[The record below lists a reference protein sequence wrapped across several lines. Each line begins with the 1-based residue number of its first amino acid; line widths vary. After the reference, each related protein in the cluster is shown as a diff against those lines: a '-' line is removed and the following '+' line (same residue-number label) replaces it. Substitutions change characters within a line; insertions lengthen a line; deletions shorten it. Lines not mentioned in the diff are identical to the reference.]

1 MAPASPDAD
10 FLRLVQPHERALRL
24 HCYRMLGSSHDSEDV
39 MQETLVRAWRSRSS
53 LEVPTMLRPWLYRI
67 ATNVC
72 LDELKSRKQRLL
84 PSDAVAPS
92 DGSTGPTPPSPEA
105 TWLEP
110 CPDAWITGT
119 EADPGAAYEV
129 KESVALAFVAA
140 LQCLSAQ
147 QRAVLLLRDVLGMPA
162 DETARA
168 LGMTVAAANST
179 LHRARTAARERTGGR
194 EGDSLAR
201 APSEVDEDLLRRY
214 VAAWGAMDIDA
225 FVSLLHDDVVL
236 TMPPSPTWTQGKVA
250 TSAFYANHAFVVLR
264 DRPLAFLPVGANG
277 QPAVAFYV
285 AGELRAI
292 HVVRIWQGRIIEA
305 HHFMGRDCLAAFG
318 LPETLPPGKG
328 QS

>member
-1 MAPASPDAD
+1 MTHASPDAE
-10 FLRLVQPHERALRL
+10 FLQLVQPHERALRL
-24 HCYRMLGSSHDSEDV
+24 HCYRMLGSSHDSDDV

-53 LEVPTMLRPWLYRI
+53 LDVSAMLRPWLYRI

-72 LDELKSRKQRLL
+72 LDELKNRKQRPL
-84 PSDAVAPS
+84 PSSAVPPS
-92 DGSTGPTPPSPEA
+92 DGSTGPAPANPEA

-110 CPDAWITGT
+110 CPDAWMEGT
-119 EADPGAAYEV
+119 AVDPGAAYEL

-147 QRAVLLLRDVLGMPA
+147 QRAVLLLRDVVGMPA
-162 DETARA
+162 DETAEA

-179 LHRARTAARERTGGR
+179 LHRARAAARERTGGR
-194 EGDSLAR
+194 EGDELAR
-201 APSEVDEDLLRRY
+201 APAEVDEDLLKRY
-214 VAAWGAMDIDA
+214 VAAWGAMDLDA

-236 TMPPSPTWTQGKVA
+236 TMPPSPTWTRGKAA
-250 TSAFYANHAFVVLR
+250 TAAFYGTHAFVTLR
-264 DRPLAFLPVGANG
+264 GHALDLVPVGSNG

-285 AGELRAI
+285 DGALRAI
-292 HVVRIWQGRIIEA
+292 HVVRIWQGRVVEA

-328 QS
+328 PS